1 MRGLLRAQYKLD
13 KWSAAVANARELLQL
28 KGAATDDKMIA
39 NLVLAKDSHA
49 KNDLNLASGYYRTVV
64 SLGKSEFAA
73 EARYRLAEILLA
85 QGKLPEA
92 EKAALDVINKAGS
105 YDLWITKAYIL
116 LGDVYFQQKDYFN
129 AEATLKSV
137 VENAIIPE
145 LKAEAQ
151 QKLDKV
157 IEEKNRNSKVGE

>member
-1 MRGLLRAQYKLD
+1 
-13 KWSAAVANARELLQL
+13 
-28 KGAATDDKMIA
+28 
-39 NLVLAKDSHA
+39 
-49 KNDLNLASGYYRTVV
+49 NDLNLASGYYRTVV
-64 SLGKSEFAA
+64 GLGKSEFAA
-73 EARYRLAEILLA
+73 EARYRIAEILFT
-85 QGKLPEA
+85 QGKLTEA